1 MTAVLA
7 ALVAVAGILGDVS
20 VADRSGAVIAGVV
33 AVLAVVFA
41 VGWPMLTGLSSPVG
55 STVVVA
61 LAGGGAVAAVFAAV
75 SQPYLGDVPLV
86 FAGALLA
93 SFVAE
98 LVRRDGRE
106 RMVESVSGTVSGA
119 LVALCGA
126 GWIAAERTLAGDA
139 IVVAGAVALA
149 VGAAV
154 AAIGLRSWTGAA
166 ATVVASILGGGAVG
180 AALGDLG
187 LLSGVLLGLSVGI
200 LLAAADALLDRLP
213 SLERRPA
220 AWAAG
225 ILPVMVTGILVY
237 VVGRVLVG

>member
-7 ALVAVAGILGDVS
+7 ALVAVAGIVGDVS

-41 VGWPMLTGLSSPVG
+41 MGWPMVTALPSPAG

-61 LAGGGAVAAVFAAV
+61 LAGGSAVAAVFATR
-75 SQPYLGDVPLV
+75 SQPYLGNVPLV

-93 SFVAE
+93 SFLAE

-106 RMVESVSGTVSGA
+106 RMVESVSGTVAGA
-119 LVALCGA
+119 LVAICGA

-139 IVVAGAVALA
+139 LVVAGAAALA

-154 AAIGLRSWTGAA
+154 SAIPLREWAGAG
-166 ATVVASILGGGAVG
+166 ATVVASLAGGAAVG

-187 LLSGVLLGLSVGI
+187 LLSGALLGLAVGI

-225 ILPVMVTGILVY
+225 ILPVTVTGILVY